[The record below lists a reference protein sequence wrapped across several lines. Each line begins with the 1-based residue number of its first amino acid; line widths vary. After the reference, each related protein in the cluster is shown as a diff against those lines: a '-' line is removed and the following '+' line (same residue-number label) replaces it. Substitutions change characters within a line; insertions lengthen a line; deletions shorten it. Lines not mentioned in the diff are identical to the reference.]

1 MIAFSG
7 CRHESRVSEA
17 VLRSPQVRARGRQLF
32 VEHCALCHGENADG
46 QGRRREGLTGKPA
59 DFTSASWRASAT
71 PDGVF
76 TVIRAGKRGT
86 SMPAWPLLSDPE
98 VADLTAYVLSVQA
111 EGP

>member
-17 VLRSPQVRARGRQLF
+17 MLRSPQARAHGRQLF

-46 QGRRREGLTGKPA
+46 QGRRRELTGKPA

-76 TVIRAGKRGT
+76 TVIRKGQHGT
-86 SMPAWPLLSDPE
+86 SMPAWPSLGDQE
-98 VADLTAYVLSVQA
+98 VADLTVYVLSVAA